1 MWFGGFFCR
10 LLSILKFDGTLY
22 GKLFRYW
29 IAIDNRIL
37 LGGVRNQ
44 NKACKAFSVSWY
56 ILRIRYNR
64 FNWTVIS
71 LLFKNLFSFFVFH
84 IGEGFFFFFFWKYKS
99 RPIIH
104 AYQII
109 WNKLVLT
116 TQKDNSTEQPKQK
129 PKKRMKERTEFDYRI
144 ALNLNIVD
152 KMWIRVYS
160 ITFILVRIRSN
171 EKKLEQMFKRN
182 VDIHTTSVFKA
193 IFFFC
198 CFTSMV

>member
-1 MWFGGFFCR
+1 
-10 LLSILKFDGTLY
+10 
-22 GKLFRYW
+22 
-29 IAIDNRIL
+29 
-37 LGGVRNQ
+37 
-44 NKACKAFSVSWY
+44 
-56 ILRIRYNR
+56 
-64 FNWTVIS
+64 
-71 LLFKNLFSFFVFH
+71 
-84 IGEGFFFFFFWKYKS
+84 
-99 RPIIH
+99 
-104 AYQII
+104 
-109 WNKLVLT
+109 
-116 TQKDNSTEQPKQK
+116 
-129 PKKRMKERTEFDYRI
+129 MKERTEFDYRI